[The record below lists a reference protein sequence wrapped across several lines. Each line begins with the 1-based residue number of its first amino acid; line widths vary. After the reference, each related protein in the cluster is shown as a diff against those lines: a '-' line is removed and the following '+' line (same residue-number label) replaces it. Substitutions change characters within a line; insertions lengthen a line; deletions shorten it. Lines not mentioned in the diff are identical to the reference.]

1 MLKKHDIIISS
12 LFRTDNPY
20 LSAPLCFAKE
30 LAKTHRV
37 FYINHP
43 YSVKDLWTGR
53 KNEKLRERSPSLL
66 RGKPHFET
74 VEGMPENFIAATP
87 PLTLPINF
95 LPEGKLHETFHT
107 YNQKQ
112 IEKTV
117 RQIKDD
123 FQVKDFIYF
132 SCFDPFFLPVSPKKL
147 GAFLNI
153 YQSVDD
159 ISTESYI
166 AKHGVR
172 LENEAVKN
180 ADLTLVTSSNLWR
193 KLKDIQPETYIMHNA
208 VDLSI
213 FQNIPFGSFEKP
225 AEIKHIESKIIGF
238 VGNLDPVRL
247 DYALLRKIAEVHTD
261 KTLLL
266 IGPINSPE
274 VYTQG
279 LDKMPNVILTGGKN
293 INDIPH
299 YLKYMDVCILPSL
312 LNKMSKSVYP
322 MKINEYLA
330 GGKAIIATNFSEDI
344 RSFSEH
350 IHIARDHD
358 DFIRLIDIAVDDYS
372 NEKIEKRVLV
382 ASKNTWGDRVNE
394 FWNIIDKHLEKTTS
408 TSIAKLIAKHA

>member
-1 MLKKHDIIISS
+1 MLKKHDIIINS
-12 LFRTDNPY
+12 LFRTDNAY

-53 KNEKLRERSPSLL
+53 KNEKLQERRPSLM

-74 VEGMPENFIAATP
+74 VEGMPKNFVAVTP

-95 LPEGKLHETFHT
+95 LPEGKLYDTFHT
-107 YNQKQ
+107 YNQGQ

-117 RQIKDD
+117 RQIKAD

-132 SCFDPFFLPVSPKKL
+132 SCFDPFFLPISPKKL
-147 GAFLNI
+147 GAFLSI

-159 ISTESYI
+159 ISTEPYI

-172 LENEAVKN
+172 LENEAVKKS
-180 ADLTLVTSSNLWR
+180 DLTLVTSINLWR
-193 KLKDIQPETYIMHNA
+193 KFRDIQPETHIMHNA

-213 FQNIPFGSFEKP
+213 FKDVPFGSFEKP
-225 AEIKHIESKIIGF
+225 AEIKHVTGKIIGF

-247 DYALLRKIAEVHTD
+247 DYTLLRKIAEAHTD

-293 INDIPH
+293 INNIPP

-330 GGKAIIATNFSEDI
+330 GGKAIITTDFSEDI
-344 RSFSEH
+344 RGFSEH
-350 IHIARDHD
+350 IHIARDHA
-358 DFIRLIDIAVDDYS
+358 DFIRLIDIAVEDYS
-372 NEKIEKRVLV
+372 VEKIKKRVHV
-382 ASKNTWGDRVNE
+382 ASQNTWGDRVLE
-394 FWNIIDKHLEKTTS
+394 FWNIVDKHLEKKDMKPY
-408 TSIAKLIAKHA
+408 IKFQM